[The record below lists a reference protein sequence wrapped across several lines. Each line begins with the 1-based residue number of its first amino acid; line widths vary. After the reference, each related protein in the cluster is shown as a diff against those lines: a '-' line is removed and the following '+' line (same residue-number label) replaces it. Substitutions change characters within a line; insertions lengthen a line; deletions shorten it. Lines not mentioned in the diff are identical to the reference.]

1 MAKRLRKRIIFSLS
15 GILLLILLLIEAY
28 FWLDTYQR
36 RTESEYILLDEITDM
51 ALEGRMDKMEDEN
64 GKWFVPVYVCQ
75 MSESGE
81 AKLLRAYSEESYT
94 HTQIKNLAEAM
105 YSTGEDGGIYGNFRY
120 YYKDGILSFL
130 DRDVIMGE
138 NLELLKEFA
147 MSLAVG
153 LLLIIGVSS
162 VIANWLVKPVERT
175 FEQQKQFV
183 SDVSHEL
190 KTPLAVISLNARKL
204 KQENGDSRWLGYI
217 LEENKRMGKLLNE
230 LLLLAKVENAGE
242 KEPDESVD
250 ISRAVLG
257 AILPYESIA
266 FEKGVEFYLDI
277 EEDIFLRAEEEQI
290 KQLVVILTDN
300 ALSHV
305 SEKGQIRVK
314 LKTEKNRVCME
325 VSNTGEP
332 IPKEEQ
338 KKIFERFYRSDKAR
352 SRGEN
357 RYGLGL
363 AIARSIAQRHG
374 GTIHVEC
381 DDGWTTFVVLL

>member
-1 MAKRLRKRIIFSLS
+1 
-15 GILLLILLLIEAY
+15 
-28 FWLDTYQR
+28 
-36 RTESEYILLDEITDM
+36 
-51 ALEGRMDKMEDEN
+51 
-64 GKWFVPVYVCQ
+64 
-75 MSESGE
+75 
-81 AKLLRAYSEESYT
+81 
-94 HTQIKNLAEAM
+94 
-105 YSTGEDGGIYGNFRY
+105 
-120 YYKDGILSFL
+120 
-130 DRDVIMGE
+130 
-138 NLELLKEFA
+138 

-277 EEDIFLRAEEEQI
+277 EEDIFRA
-290 KQLVVILTDN
+290 
-300 ALSHV
+300 
-305 SEKGQIRVK
+305 RR
-314 LKTEKNRVCME
+314 KNR
-325 VSNTGEP
+325 
-332 IPKEEQ
+332 
-338 KKIFERFYRSDKAR
+338 
-352 SRGEN
+352 
-357 RYGLGL
+357 
-363 AIARSIAQRHG
+363 
-374 GTIHVEC
+374 
-381 DDGWTTFVVLL
+381 